1 MRHLHLSFSHTT
13 AVGKPA
19 SPSAPRRRDGASW
32 LVSPSVAALL
42 LWMSIPLAM
51 TIWFS
56 FSRYNLLN
64 PDVKGFAGFDN
75 YHFLATDPSF
85 GPAIWHT
92 LALIGA
98 VLVITVVGGVLTAVL
113 FDRKFYGQGIARLL
127 MIAPFFVM
135 PTVSALIWKNM
146 ILHPVYGL
154 VASAMRAVGLTPID
168 WFADYPLTAVVII
181 VAWQWLPFAFLI
193 LFTAIQSLDQEQKEA
208 ARIDGAGPIAMFFYI
223 TLPHLEA
230 RDRGRGDDG
239 DDLPAVDLRGDLH
252 DHGRWPRQRDDQPV
266 VSDLCARPAAVR
278 RRARLGGRDPG
289 CRGRE
294 HRVVLPGADAREE
307 PERGVPAMSDGMLDM
322 RRAGGPPNVFGAV
335 RRALPGVLAW
345 LIALAL
351 FFPIFWM
358 AITAFKTEQQAYE
371 ASLFFVPTLDSFR
384 EVFAR
389 SNYFAFAWNSVL
401 ISAGVTVI
409 CLALAVPAAYAMA
422 FFPNRRTQKVLLWM
436 LSTKMMPSVGVL
448 VPIYL
453 LWKNAGLLDTVSGL
467 VIVYA
472 LINLPIA
479 VWMAF
484 TYFNEIPKD
493 ILESGRIDGAST
505 WQEIVYLLMP
515 MALPGLA
522 STALL
527 LVILSWNEAF
537 WSINLSSSNAAP
549 LTVFIASYSSPE
561 GLFWAKLSA
570 ASLLAVAPILVVGWL
585 SQKQLVRGLTFG
597 AVK

>member
-1 MRHLHLSFSHTT
+1 
-13 AVGKPA
+13 
-19 SPSAPRRRDGASW
+19 
-32 LVSPSVAALL
+32 
-42 LWMSIPLAM
+42 
-51 TIWFS
+51 
-56 FSRYNLLN
+56 
-64 PDVKGFAGFDN
+64 
-75 YHFLATDPSF
+75 
-85 GPAIWHT
+85 
-92 LALIGA
+92 
-98 VLVITVVGGVLTAVL
+98 
-113 FDRKFYGQGIARLL
+113 
-127 MIAPFFVM
+127 
-135 PTVSALIWKNM
+135 
-146 ILHPVYGL
+146 
-154 VASAMRAVGLTPID
+154 
-168 WFADYPLTAVVII
+168 
-181 VAWQWLPFAFLI
+181 
-193 LFTAIQSLDQEQKEA
+193 
-208 ARIDGAGPIAMFFYI
+208 
-223 TLPHLEA
+223 
-230 RDRGRGDDG
+230 
-239 DDLPAVDLRGDLH
+239 
-252 DHGRWPRQRDDQPV
+252 
-266 VSDLCARPAAVR
+266 
-278 RRARLGGRDPG
+278 
-289 CRGRE
+289 
-294 HRVVLPGADAREE
+294 
-307 PERGVPAMSDGMLDM
+307 MSDRMLDA

-335 RRALPGVLAW
+335 RRALPGLLAW

-493 ILESGRIDGAST
+493 ILESADRRRIDVAGDRLPADADGA
-505 WQEIVYLLMP
+505 
-515 MALPGLA
+515 AGPGVDRAPARHPVVERGVLEHQPVELECGA
-522 STALL
+522 ADRVHRVVLESGGAVLG
-527 LVILSWNEAF
+527 EAVGRV
-537 WSINLSSSNAAP
+537 AAGGGADP
-549 LTVFIASYSSPE
+549 
-561 GLFWAKLSA
+561 
-570 ASLLAVAPILVVGWL
+570 VVGWL